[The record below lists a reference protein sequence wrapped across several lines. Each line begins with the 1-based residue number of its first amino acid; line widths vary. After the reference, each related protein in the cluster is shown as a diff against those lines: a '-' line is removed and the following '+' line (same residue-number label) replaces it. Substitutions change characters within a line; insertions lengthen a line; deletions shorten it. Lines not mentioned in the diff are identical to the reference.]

1 MKKHIL
7 LIDDDPDELDL
18 LQDALDEMAF
28 EYKCTWAQSGGQA
41 LEMLR
46 YLEPDIIFLDI
57 NMPNMNG
64 LECLA
69 AIKRLPDRDTIP
81 VVLSSTGM
89 NNDIKNKGIEIGAA
103 ACIKKAN
110 TFDELNAVLNKFLN

>member
-7 LIDDDPDELDL
+7 LIDDDPDELSI

-28 EYKCTWAQSGGQA
+28 EYKCTWANGGKQA

-46 YLEPDIIFLDI
+46 YLEPDIIFLDV

-64 LECLA
+64 LECLES
-69 AIKRLPDRDTIP
+69 IKQIPNRNNIP
-81 VVLSSTGM
+81 VVLASTGM
-89 NNDIKNKGIEIGAA
+89 NNDIKNKGMGIGAS